1 MKVFVAKNI
10 IGYHMI
16 KTEKYTRTERKR
28 QRVCRKKRQD
38 EKVEG
43 IENGTDV

>member
-1 MKVFVAKNI
+1 MKVSVAKNI